1 MPWNFLRHA
10 QPPEAPP
17 RLPAA
22 VALGFVVLF
31 LLLDWISFVHPMRGT
46 HITAWNPQAA
56 LAIALLTHYPSS
68 GWLVGPLMAAAAAW
82 RGLPD
87 PAVPTA
93 VAALVSTLGFMATAA
108 ALRRALGPETRNAYL
123 AFLAIAAVGAALQ
136 AGLYVGTLSVVGFEV
151 SDRVPGA
158 FIRRWVADAV
168 SIIVSLP
175 VIFVLADRGRRA
187 QTLAMLRTV
196 EWWLVAAAALAASY
210 AVFGRPAEDQ
220 FKFFYLLFVPVAWG
234 AARFGNVGAVWS
246 AALVQALLFTAVQA
260 DTYRPLTVFE
270 LHMLMTALGAT
281 GLLLGATVEERQR
294 AEEAL
299 RASLHAAAAADMAAA
314 MAHELNQPLT
324 ALRTYARAAQL
335 MAQQPAAAPGAGGP
349 PLVEVTDK
357 LVAEVNRAGAVM
369 KRLRDF
375 FRERGTELQPVA
387 LQTVIDEVVQ
397 SQAAHADAAGVTLQA
412 DCPPE
417 LPPVWIDA
425 VQIAVVLRN
434 LVSNAIEAA
443 APAPAARFPLQP
455 AGRFPAQPAARVI
468 VQAEA
473 QGRQLVVRVQDSG
486 PGIAA
491 DELGELFE
499 SRAGSRASAK
509 PGGMGIGLV
518 ISRSIIEAHEGRLWA
533 EAGPG
538 GKFSFS
544 IPLLEPDHA

>member
-1 MPWNFLRHA
+1 MPWTFLRQA
-10 QPPEAPP
+10 QPPTTPA
-17 RLPAA
+17 RLPPA
-22 VALGFVVLF
+22 VALGFAVLF

-56 LAIALLTHYPSS
+56 LAIALLVRYPSS
-68 GWLVGPLMAAAAAW
+68 WWLVGPVVAAAAAW
-82 RGLPD
+82 RGLPE
-87 PAVPTA
+87 PALPTA

-108 ALRRALGPETRNAYL
+108 ALRRALGPQTRNAYL

-136 AGLYVGTLSVVGFEV
+136 AGLYVGTLGIIGFEL

-175 VIFVLADRGRRA
+175 VIFVLADRVRRA

-196 EWWLVAAAALAASY
+196 EWWLVAGAALAASY

-234 AARFGNVGAVWS
+234 AARFGNVGAAWS

-314 MAHELNQPLT
+314 LAHELNQPLT

-335 MAQQPAAAPGAGGP
+335 MAQQPPQSHGSNAP
-349 PLVEVTDK
+349 PLVDVTDK

-375 FRERGTELQPVA
+375 FRQRGTELQPVA
-387 LQTVIDEVVQ
+387 LQSVIEEVVQ
-397 SQAAHADAAGVTLQA
+397 SQAAHADAAGVVLDA
-412 DCPPE
+412 DCPPS
-417 LPPVWIDA
+417 LPTVWIDA

-443 APAPAARFPLQP
+443 APAPAAR
-455 AGRFPAQPAARVI
+455 VT

-473 QGRQLVVRVQDSG
+473 QGRQMVVKVRDSG
-486 PGIAA
+486 PGIPA
-491 DELGELFE
+491 DELGELFDSRDGWRDG
-499 SRAGSRASAK
+499 SRAGPRASAK

-544 IPLLEPDHA
+544 IPLLDPDPHA